1 VARELADARRIG
13 FARGAIAENEIIA
26 AALTGN
32 GPRADEQLG
41 VYIEESRS
49 QAADVREQN
58 VHRATGLAALANGK
72 YDEAIAHLKQG
83 GPNLWVE
90 VGTIEALTT
99 LGKRK

>member
-1 VARELADARRIG
+1 
-13 FARGAIAENEIIA
+13 
-26 AALTGN
+26 
-32 GPRADEQLG
+32 
-41 VYIEESRS
+41 
-49 QAADVREQN
+49 VREQN

-90 VGTIEALTT
+90 VGTIEALTK